1 MASRRFGPEIR
12 AIVARAAPT
21 APTARVAPTGL
32 AGLALLGAL
41 AGCDAGHGVGAD
53 VDLDADGTM
62 RLAVPSV
69 LDVRAVDTA
78 NLVPRVLVNNRGVIS
93 ARVDDQW
100 TARVTVPEG
109 SDVRVS
115 ITWFERIARGAG
127 RVDLP
132 LAATDFTVSAIARDE
147 TVVRNADDYDSDGFD
162 EDEDGVSNLAERIAN
177 TSPFDPDD
185 PGDDFAQVFVP
196 MIDPSDS
203 PIIDGA
209 FDPVWSTAQYRD
221 RDNDELAIDNL
232 MVDDGAVLLD
242 GESGYRWGAM
252 HDGEALYLIVFAE
265 AGTGQTPFGDS
276 AEAFN
281 DDSIDV
287 YFDADDSKLSE
298 YDGVDDR
305 HLIVPLLD
313 ANGSANSSA
322 SADARIEFG
331 PNTAPFDLGAVT
343 FAACPCP
350 GDSPDDVQIYEL
362 RLPLA
367 TFDVAVDTTI
377 GFEVHVNDDRD
388 GGDRDVKWGWW
399 HPSRG
404 NMDIDYTFVNPS
416 FMGTVRLLP

>member
-1 MASRRFGPEIR
+1 MRVPLRPLRLRPRR
-12 AIVARAAPT
+12 V
-21 APTARVAPTGL
+21 L
-32 AGLALLGAL
+32 ATLPSFATLALL
-41 AGCDAGHGVGAD
+41 AGCGVERD
-53 VDLDADGTM
+53 VEAAPDGTV
-62 RLAVPSV
+62 RLAVPAA
-69 LDVRAVDTA
+69 LDVRAVDPL
-78 NLVPRVLVNNRGVIS
+78 NLVPRVLVNGRGVIS
-93 ARVDDQW
+93 NQVDGQW

-115 ITWFERIARGAG
+115 ITWFERIPRGAG

-132 LAATDFTVSAIARDE
+132 LTFVDFAIAAIESDQ
-147 TVVRNADDYDSDGFD
+147 TVVRNASDYDSDRFD
-162 EDEDGVSNLAERIAN
+162 RDGDGVSNLAERIAN

-185 PGDDFAQVFVP
+185 PGDGFAQAFLP
-196 MIDPSDS
+196 RIDPADS

-209 FDPVWSTAQYRD
+209 YEPIWDEAQYRD
-221 RDNDELAIDNL
+221 RDNEDLAIDNL
-232 MVDDGAVLLD
+232 MIDFGATLLD

-305 HLIVPLLD
+305 HLILPLLD
-313 ANGSANSSA
+313 ANGSPNSSA
-322 SADARIEFG
+322 SADARIEAG
-331 PNTAPFDLGAVT
+331 PFSAPFDLEAVT
-343 FAACPCP
+343 FAACPCT
-350 GDSPDDVQIYEL
+350 GDLPSDVQTYEL
-362 RLPLA
+362 RLPLS
-367 TFDVAVDTTI
+367 TLDVEVGTTI

-404 NMDIDYTFVNPS
+404 NANTDRTFENPS